1 MGMILLSDNELIDKI
16 VELALEEDGPD
27 VTSESI
33 FSYNNRSQCVIT
45 SKATGILAGIN
56 ITEKIL
62 KKTDPDCSFKSLMED
77 GNTVNYGSKIAAV
90 SGRTT
95 ALLKAE
101 RVVLN
106 FMQRMSGIA
115 TKTAEFVER
124 VKDTK
129 ARILDTR
136 KTSPGFR
143 ILDKY
148 AVKVGGGVNH
158 RFGLYDLALIKDNH
172 IDCAGSIVNAVNLV
186 KRKNPHIKIE
196 VEARTLADV
205 EELITLDIN
214 MIMLDNFTIENLEKA
229 VSIVNGKIP
238 LEASGGVTLDT
249 VRDIALTGVDFISV
263 GELTHSVKALDISMK
278 VIA

>member
-45 SKATGILAGIN
+45 SKAIGVLAGIK
-56 ITEKIL
+56 IAEKIL
-62 KKTDPDCSFKSLMED
+62 RKTDPDCSFESLIED
-77 GNTVNYGSKIAAV
+77 GNTVNYGTRIAAV

-172 IDCAGSIVNAVNLV
+172 IDCAGSIRNAVNLV
-186 KRKNPHIKIE
+186 RGKNPYIKIE

-205 EELITLDIN
+205 EELITLDVN
-214 MIMLDNFTIENLEKA
+214 MIMLDNFTIDNLKKA
-229 VSIVNGKIP
+229 VSIVNDKIP

-249 VRDIALTGVDFISV
+249 VRDIALTGVDLISV

-278 VIA
+278 VLA